1 MKFKLIIAVLLTV
14 AFQSCQNENKSTK
27 QANVAPAPAEIQNI
41 EFKLQ
46 STFPHDT
53 LSFTEGFFIHN
64 GQFLEST
71 GSPSDRPK
79 AKSQIG
85 ILNTKTGKLDVKVE
99 LDKSIYF
106 GEGIVILKNKLY
118 QLTYKNQQGFIYDAK
133 TFKRLGDFKYAN
145 PEGWGLTTDG
155 TNIIMSDGSSSLT
168 YLDPENLKPTKI
180 LTVKK
185 YGEPVTMINELEFI
199 DGYIYANLWL
209 TNYIVKI
216 DPATGNIVG
225 NMDLSPIVNVERT
238 DNPRAMEMN
247 GIAYDEATK
256 KTYFTGKM
264 WSKVYELKF

>member
-1 MKFKLIIAVLLTV
+1 MKFKLIIFVLVMAAL
-14 AFQSCQNENKSTK
+14 QGCRNENKSTEDRS
-27 QANVAPAPAEIQNI
+27 VAPAPVAIKNI

-46 STFPHDT
+46 GTFPHDT
-53 LSFTEGFFIHN
+53 LSFTEGFLVHK
-64 GQFLEST
+64 GQFFEST

-85 ILNTKTGKLDVKVE
+85 ILNTETGKLDVKAE

-106 GEGIVILKNKLY
+106 GEGIVIVKDKLY

-133 TFKRLGDFKYAN
+133 TFKKLGDFKYAN

-155 TNIIMSDGSSSLT
+155 TSIIMSDGSSSLT
-168 YLDPENLKPTKI
+168 YLDPENLKPTKT

-185 YGEPVTMINELEFI
+185 YGQPIDMINELEFI
-199 DGYIYANLWL
+199 DGYLYANIWQ
-209 TNYIVKI
+209 TNYVIKI
-216 DPATGNIVG
+216 DPATGDIVG
-225 NMDLSPIVNVERT
+225 SMDLTPIVNVEMT

-247 GIAYDEATK
+247 GIAYDAATK

>member
-1 MKFKLIIAVLLTV
+1 MA
-14 AFQSCQNENKSTK
+14 ACQGCQNEDKGTE
-27 QANVAPAPAEIQNI
+27 QANTTPAPAEIQNI

-46 STFPHDT
+46 GTFPHDT
-53 LSFTEGFFIHN
+53 LSFTEGFFVHN

-85 ILNTKTGKLDVKVE
+85 VLNTKTGKLDVKAE

-106 GEGIVILKNKLY
+106 GEGIVIVKDKLY

-133 TFKRLGDFKYAN
+133 TFKKLGDFRYSN

-155 TNIIMSDGSSSLT
+155 TSIIMSDGSSSLT
-168 YLDPENLKPTKI
+168 YLDPETLKPTKT

-185 YGEPVTMINELEFI
+185 YGEPINMINELEYI
-199 DGYIYANLWL
+199 DGYIFANIWL
-209 TNYIVKI
+209 TNYVVKI
-216 DPATGNIVG
+216 DPSTGDIVG
-225 NMDLSPIVNVERT
+225 NMDLTPIVNVERA

-247 GIAYDEATK
+247 GIAYDGATK
-256 KTYFTGKM
+256 EVYFTGKM